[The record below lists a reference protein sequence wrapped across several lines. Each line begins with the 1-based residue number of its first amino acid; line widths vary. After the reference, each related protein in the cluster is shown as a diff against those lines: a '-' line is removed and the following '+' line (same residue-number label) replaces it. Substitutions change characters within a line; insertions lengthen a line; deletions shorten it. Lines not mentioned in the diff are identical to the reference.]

1 MFSKSEQK
9 AMLQVKISNTRPLV
23 AILINAKI
31 NFRAQFYSDCF
42 VIIQNNRYFNAA
54 FFAQTSYLVN
64 DNEYLFTMG
73 SLTHAKTELLSFST
87 SKWKNSVSYL
97 NYTEIYSFAAF
108 FFRHEF
114 YVVGGRTKNEILSIV
129 TKFNPMIEKWAQIGN
144 LKFSRYDHTIDV
156 INDKLYVIGGS
167 ETFEH
172 CDLLNDFGCSLVTD
186 ATFEQ
191 KDYPTLYGLYQSKCE
206 PGFFNMSFKN
216 I

>member
-1 MFSKSEQK
+1 
-9 AMLQVKISNTRPLV
+9 
-23 AILINAKI
+23 
-31 NFRAQFYSDCF
+31 
-42 VIIQNNRYFNAA
+42 
-54 FFAQTSYLVN
+54 
-64 DNEYLFTMG
+64 MG
-73 SLTHAKTELLSFST
+73 SLKHAKTELLNFST
-87 SKWKNSVSYL
+87 WKWEQSSPYF
-97 NYTEIYSFAAF
+97 NYTEFYSFAAI
-108 FFRHEF
+108 FFRNQF
-114 YVVGGRTKNEILSIV
+114 YIVGGRTKNEILSIV